1 VASLGLVA
9 VTGATG
15 FLGPAV
21 VHRLVTDG
29 WKVRALARRR
39 PPPGL
44 LPAEVDFI
52 QGELSNETSL
62 RALLDGAD
70 VVHHLAGHAHGTTAP
85 SAADAYRQVNVDGAR
100 TTSSVAR
107 ALGVPRFI
115 YYSST
120 AVYGPT
126 DGRSPVDEDTPIN
139 PIGAYA
145 NSKADAEKI
154 ILDTLGHRSTIL
166 RLAAVYGPHLKGN
179 YRRLFDAIARGRYLP
194 VGRALNRRTV
204 VFVDDVGSAAGIVT
218 RTSDTRTRIFNVTD
232 GQVHQLR
239 TIVAAIAAAVGKTP
253 PSAYLPIGA
262 AKVVARL
269 LDVAAAAR
277 LSSTRGT
284 SLLAKY
290 LEDSAVL
297 GERLKNEVGFRPA
310 FDLDLGW
317 RCVASA
323 LGRGPFDT

>member
-1 VASLGLVA
+1 MATLGVVA

-29 WKVRALARRR
+29 WKVRAMARRR
-39 PPPGL
+39 PAPGL

-52 QGELSNETSL
+52 RGDLSDETSL

-70 VVHHLAGHAHGTTAP
+70 VVHHLAGYAHGTMAP
-85 SAADAYRQVNVDGAR
+85 SAADAYRQVNVQGAR

-115 YYSST
+115 FYSST

-126 DGRSPVDEDTPIN
+126 DGLPPVDEDTPIN

-166 RLAAVYGPHLKGN
+166 RLAAVYGPRLKGN
-179 YRRLFDAIARGRYLP
+179 YRRLFDAIARGRY
-194 VGRALNRRTV
+194 VSFGRALNRRTV

-218 RTSDTRTRIFNVTD
+218 RTSDTQTRVFNVTD
-232 GQVHQLR
+232 GDVHHLR
-239 TIVAAIAAAVGKTP
+239 AIVAAIAAAVGKAP
-253 PSAYLPIGA
+253 PRASLPIGA
-262 AKVVARL
+262 AKVAARL
-269 LDVAAAAR
+269 LDVAAAAK
-277 LSSTRGT
+277 LSSTRGST
-284 SLLAKY
+284 LLAKY

-297 GERLKNEVGFRPA
+297 GERLQKELGFRPA
-310 FDLDLGW
+310 FDLEFGW

-323 LGRGPFDT
+323 LDRSPVAS

>member
-1 VASLGLVA
+1 MATIGVVA

-21 VHRLVTDG
+21 VHRLVADG
-29 WKVRALARRR
+29 WKVRALARRH
-39 PPPGL
+39 PAAGL
-44 LPAEVDFI
+44 LPADVDFI
-52 QGELSNETSL
+52 QGDLSDGRSL

-70 VVHHLAGHAHGTTAP
+70 AVHHLAGHAHGTMSS

-100 TTSSVAR
+100 TISSVAR

-126 DGRSPVDEDTPIN
+126 DGRSPVDEDAPIN

-145 NSKADAEKI
+145 NSKSDAEKI
-154 ILDTLGHRSTIL
+154 VLDTLGHGSTIL
-166 RLAAVYGPHLKGN
+166 RLAAVYGPRLKGN
-179 YRRLFDAIARGRYLP
+179 YRRLFDAIARGRYLS

-204 VFVDDVGSAAGIVT
+204 VFVDDVGSAAGLVT
-218 RTSDTRTRIFNVTD
+218 RASDTSRRIFNVTD
-232 GQVHQLR
+232 GEVHQLR
-239 TIVAAIAAAVGKTP
+239 AIVAAIAAAAGKAP
-253 PSAYLPIGA
+253 PSMYLPTGVA
-262 AKVVARL
+262 RVAARL
-269 LDVAAAAR
+269 LDVAAAAN

-290 LEDSAVL
+290 LEDSAVR
-297 GERLKNEVGFRPA
+297 GKRLQDELGFRPA
-310 FDLDLGW
+310 FDLDRGW
-317 RCVASA
+317 RSVASA
-323 LGRGPFDT
+323 LGRTPLDA

>member
-1 VASLGLVA
+1 VATLGVVA

-21 VHRLVTDG
+21 VHRLIADG
-29 WKVRALARRR
+29 WKVRALARRH
-39 PPPGL
+39 PSPGL

-52 QGELSNETSL
+52 QGDLTDQESL

-70 VVHHLAGHAHGTTAP
+70 VVHHLAGQAHLTVAP
-85 SAADAYRQVNVDGAR
+85 SAADAYREVNVLGAR

-107 ALGVPRFI
+107 ALSVPRFI

-126 DGRSPVDEDTPIN
+126 DGRSPVDEHTPVN

-145 NSKADAEKI
+145 NSKADAEKV
-154 ILDTLGHRSTIL
+154 ILDTLGHSATIL
-166 RLAAVYGPHLKGN
+166 RLAAVYGPRLKGN
-179 YRRLFDAIARGRYLP
+179 YRRLFDAIARGRYLS

-204 VFVDDVGSAAGIVT
+204 VFVDDVASAAGIVT
-218 RTSDTRTRIFNVTD
+218 RASDTRTHIFNVTD
-232 GQVHQLR
+232 GEVHQLR
-239 TIVAAIAAAVGKTP
+239 AIVAAIAAAVGRTP
-253 PSAYLPIGA
+253 PRVYLPIGA
-262 AKVVARL
+262 AEVAARL

-297 GERLKNEVGFRPA
+297 GGKLQKELGFRPA
-310 FDLDLGW
+310 FDLEHGW

-323 LGRGPFDT
+323 LGRSPVAT